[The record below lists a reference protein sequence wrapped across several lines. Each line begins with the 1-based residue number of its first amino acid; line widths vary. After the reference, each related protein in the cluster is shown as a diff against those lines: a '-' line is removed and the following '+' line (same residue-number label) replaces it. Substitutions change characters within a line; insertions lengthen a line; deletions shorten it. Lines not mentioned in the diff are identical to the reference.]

1 MTASRLEP
9 SASQL
14 LWGGKSDKINEQ
26 LSSYRETEEIIGL
39 RCGKLPRLASFI
51 DIDFLRDD
59 EKNNTEEERKRKD
72 SCLLKSAYT
81 NNY

>member
-1 MTASRLEP
+1 MRCEE
-9 SASQL
+9 
-14 LWGGKSDKINEQ
+14 DKIDEQ

-39 RCGKLPRLASFI
+39 RCEKLPRLASF
-51 DIDFLRDD
+51 IDFLRDD

-72 SCLLKSAYT
+72 SCLLKSAYN